1 MIVLTSYGYT
11 KGEAGGRP
19 TITVDASEWPG
30 IPRGMHH
37 LTGHNRAIQT
47 HVMANPLVRQVV
59 TLLIAHVDTL
69 TNNLTDED
77 KAVTVGVRCKDGRH
91 RSVATVEVMA
101 KALTDKG
108 HRVRVHHRDL
118 GAHNG

>member
-1 MIVLTSYGYT
+1 MIVLFSYGYT
-11 KGEAGGRP
+11 KGEEAGRP
-19 TITVDASEWPG
+19 TITVDASEWPP

-37 LTGHNRAIQT
+37 YTGLNRAIQT

-77 KAVTVGVRCKDGRH
+77 ATVSVGIRCKDGRH

-108 HRVRVHHRDL
+108 HRVQVHHRDL
-118 GAHNG
+118 GVDRG

>member
-37 LTGHNRAIQT
+37 LTGHNRGIQT
-47 HVMANPLVRQVV
+47 YVMSNPLVRQVV

-77 KAVTVGVRCKDGRH
+77 ATVSVGVRCKDGRH

-118 GAHNG
+118 GAANG

>member
-37 LTGHNRAIQT
+37 LTGLNHVIQT
-47 HVMANPLVRQVV
+47 HIMANPLVRQVV

-77 KAVTVGVRCKDGRH
+77 TAVSVGVRCKDGRH
-91 RSVATVEVMA
+91 RSVAAVEIMA

-118 GAHNG
+118 GANNG

>member
-19 TITVDASEWPG
+19 TITVDASEWPP

-37 LTGHNRAIQT
+37 YTGLNRAIQT
-47 HVMANPLVRQVV
+47 HIMANPLVRQVV

-77 KAVTVGVRCKDGRH
+77 TAVSVGVRCKDGRH

-108 HRVRVHHRDL
+108 HRVQVHHRDL
-118 GAHNG
+118 GVNNG

>member
-37 LTGHNRAIQT
+37 LTGLNRATQT

-77 KAVTVGVRCKDGRH
+77 ATVSVGVRCKDGRH
-91 RSVATVEVMA
+91 RSVAAVEVMY

-118 GAHNG
+118 GANNG

>member
-1 MIVLTSYGYT
+1 MIVLVSYGYT
-11 KGEAGGRP
+11 KGEAAGRS
-19 TITVDASEWPG
+19 TITVDASEWPP

-37 LTGHNRAIQT
+37 LTGLNRSIQT
-47 HVMANPLVRQVV
+47 HVMSNPLVRQVV

-77 KAVTVGVRCKDGRH
+77 DTVSVGVRCKDGRH

-101 KALTDKG
+101 KELTDKG

-118 GAHNG
+118 GVDSG

>member
-37 LTGHNRAIQT
+37 LTGLNRAIQT

-77 KAVTVGVRCKDGRH
+77 TAVSVGVRCKDGRH

-118 GAHNG
+118 GVNNG